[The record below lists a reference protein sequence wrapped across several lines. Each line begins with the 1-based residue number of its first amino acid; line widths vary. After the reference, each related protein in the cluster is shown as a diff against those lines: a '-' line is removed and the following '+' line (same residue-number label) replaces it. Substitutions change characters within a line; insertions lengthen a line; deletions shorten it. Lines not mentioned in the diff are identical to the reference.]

1 MKQSTSTTSSASIP
15 KEYRYSQY
23 LHPKYWGTWLGIGAM
38 YLISLLPYSAQMK
51 LATLLGTLMYKQG
64 GERLNITRTNIKACF
79 PELNEAQQDTLVRES
94 FIANMKGMV
103 ETTIAWW
110 GDHQPLIDN
119 LEVHGYEYLQEAEA
133 RGKGV
138 ILMGGHFS
146 ILDLAGP
153 MANSIFKFSYMYRPN
168 DNPLFNAVIER
179 HRLRY
184 RHSKFTKR
192 ELKEMTSFIQQG
204 NTVWYG
210 YDQDFGAR
218 RSVFAPFFGVQT
230 ATLKAAMWLPR
241 ETGATILMVSQFREK
256 DGHYSIR
263 FSPIFEGIEQDDDVT
278 AATRLNKQLENFI
291 RIHPEQYLWMHRR
304 FRSRPEGEE
313 PFYPK
318 RVRKKKKKKKDK
330 V

>member
-1 MKQSTSTTSSASIP
+1 MKHPTPISIP
-15 KEYRYSQY
+15 DKYRYRQF
-23 LHPKYWGTWLGIGAM
+23 LHPKYWLTWLGIFAM
-38 YLISLLPYSAQMK
+38 YLISLLPYKAQMK
-51 LATLLGTLMYKQG
+51 LATVLGVLLYKQG
-64 GERLNITRTNIKACF
+64 GERLRITQTNIKACF
-79 PELNEAQQDTLVRES
+79 PELNEMQQDELVRES

-119 LEVHGYEYLQEAEA
+119 LTVSGYEHLQEAEA

-153 MANSIFKFSYMYRPN
+153 MVNSILKFSYMYRPN

-184 RHSKFTKR
+184 SHEKFTKH
-192 ELKEMTSFIQQG
+192 ELKEMTAFIQQG

-218 RSVFAPFFGVQT
+218 RSVFAPFFGIQT

-263 FSPIFEGIEQDDDVT
+263 FSPIFEGIEEDDDVT
-278 AATRLNKQLENFI
+278 AATRLNKQLEEFI

-318 RVRKKKKKKKDK
+318 KKRKKKRKKKQSE
-330 V
+330 

>member
-1 MKQSTSTTSSASIP
+1 MKQSTSQSIP
-15 KEYRYSQY
+15 EEYLYSQY
-23 LHPKYWGTWLGIGAM
+23 LHPKYWVTWFGIGIM
-38 YLISLLPYSAQMK
+38 YLMSLLPYKAQMK
-51 LATLLGTLMYKQG
+51 LATILGMLMYKQG
-64 GERLNITRTNIKACF
+64 GERLKITKTNIKVCF
-79 PELNEAQQDTLVRES
+79 PELNDVQQDELVKES

-119 LEVHGYEYLQEAEA
+119 LKVTGYEHLQEAEA

-153 MANSIFKFSYMYRPN
+153 MVNSILKFSYMYRPN

-179 HRLRY
+179 HRMRY
-184 RHSKFTKR
+184 SHEKFTKR
-192 ELKEMTSFIQQG
+192 ELKEMTAFIQKG

-218 RSVFAPFFGVQT
+218 RSVFAPFFGIQT
-230 ATLKAAMWLPR
+230 ATLKAAAWLPR
-241 ETGATILMVSQFREK
+241 ETGATILMISQFRDK
-256 DGHYSIR
+256 DGHYSIH
-263 FSPIFEGIEQDDDVT
+263 FSPIFEDIAEDDDVT
-278 AATRLNKQLENFI
+278 AATRLNKQLEDFI
-291 RIHPEQYLWMHRR
+291 RLHPEQYLWMHRR

-313 PFYPK
+313 PLYPK
-318 RVRKKKKKKKDK
+318 RVRKKKKKKATS
-330 V
+330 